1 MIDHMSTERLPAA
14 VLWDFDGTLVD
25 TEPLWIRAELEF
37 LASRGVEWTYEQ
49 AVELCG
55 SAWQIAC
62 GALAEAVGDAP
73 HTAYDLHLSQT
84 ADVTRMLRELTDF
97 PWRSGAQELL
107 HELGEA
113 EIPLALVS
121 ASSMELLNAGLDRI
135 GAHRF
140 HTIID
145 GDSVNVGKPHPEG
158 YLLAAERLG
167 VAIEDCII
175 IEDSIN
181 GTVAGREAGALVI
194 GVPDQSPLDEL
205 PNQKV
210 IESLAE
216 INLEWLRQAMRTFR
230 GL

>member
-1 MIDHMSTERLPAA
+1 MSTERLPAA
-14 VLWDFDGTLVD
+14 ILWDFDGTLVD

-62 GALAEAVGDAP
+62 GALAEAVGDHP
-73 HTAYDLHLSQT
+73 TTAYDLHLSQT
-84 ADVTRMLRELTDF
+84 AAVTQMLRELTEF

-107 HELGEA
+107 DELGEA

-121 ASSMELLNAGLDRI
+121 ASSLNLLSAGLERI

-145 GDSVNVGKPHPEG
+145 GDSVTIGKPHPEG

-181 GTVAGREAGALVI
+181 GTTAGREAGALVV

-205 PNQKV
+205 PNQRV
-210 IESLAE
+210 VDSLSE
-216 INLEWLRQAMRTFR
+216 IDLGWLRQAMRDFR